1 MVACILKEL
10 QTDKLVHNV
19 NQEPLLEY
27 YSKPVQ
33 KNTPA
38 LISKRKFRN
47 HSSSMM
53 CIFLATVLC
62 GLASLY
68 LNVRMLMTCFRDEG
82 RHPFLKQRRALVISM
97 FVAQITVLTR
107 NTTEAWTELELLS
120 LRHEESCF
128 PVYQIV
134 STFGLFF
141 SGAILLVMLVI
152 DSGDAQSY
160 CHQEVLPRHLVLAT
174 MTVGF
179 LGSANVRWYSCF
191 SSKSASEITFSAILF
206 VCTIAG
212 LVFVAWKTCLHL
224 ASREAAS
231 RAASS
236 LLKVFKEHCETV
248 IFVVAYFIFAAMM
261 TARISRLSFCLSGQ
275 IRAYEKSCYLF
286 IVNFA
291 VGIAFPLKVTDL
303 NDSRYKEESGKSIVM
318 II

>member
-1 MVACILKEL
+1 M
-10 QTDKLVHNV
+10 
-19 NQEPLLEY
+19 P
-27 YSKPVQ
+27 
-33 KNTPA
+33 
-38 LISKRKFRN
+38 
-47 HSSSMM
+47 
-53 CIFLATVLC
+53 IFLATVVC

-82 RHPFLKQRRALVISM
+82 RHPSLRQRRALVKSM
-97 FVAQITVLTR
+97 FVVQITVLAM
-107 NTTEAWTELELLS
+107 NTTEARTELELLS

-128 PVYQIV
+128 PVYQMV

-152 DSGDAQSY
+152 GSSDAEGY
-160 CHQEVLPRHLVLAT
+160 WYQEVLPRHLVLAT

-179 LGSANVRWYSCF
+179 LGSGYVRWYCCF
-191 SSKSASEITFSAILF
+191 TSESASEITFSAFLF

-212 LVFVAWKTCLHL
+212 LVLVVWITCLHI
-224 ASREAAS
+224 ASRKAAS
-231 RAASS
+231 GAASS

-261 TARISRLSFCLSGQ
+261 TARISRLPLCLSGQ
-275 IRAYEKSCYLF
+275 IRAYEKSWYLF

-291 VGIAFPLKVTDL
+291 VGIAMPLKVTDL
-303 NDSRYKEESGKSIVM
+303 NDSGYQEGSGKSIVM